1 MGETPALD
9 LFQEVEEFLT
19 SNPSEIVTLFLK
31 DEVETPNG
39 LAKVLNV
46 SGLTKYKLPL
56 SKMARYGGDWPRVKD
71 MVAANQRLVVF
82 SSAKTKEES
91 EGIGYQGNFVVEYQY
106 GSQGMN
112 PWTCAK
118 RDDISPPEKKSKSL
132 VLLNYLQPPDY
143 IRYTEK
149 ISRELMMNAIRQCHT
164 IDSDNWANF
173 IDVDYGGG
181 IDVGPALQAVDFLNG
196 KLLCGC
202 DDVNS
207 CRGGSWCPPEA
218 EFVRIPLEM
227 IAQEETRNDSSEQD
241 GLFYNSPE
249 ATKQRTLMLLFSV
262 LFWSANAR
270 DHSHKHDPSLIGIL
284 IVGSSFLLMLAI
296 HWIEGESRSSPSD
309 PFKIVN
315 GVRALMLNVF
325 DKAEDVWLCQKCNK
339 HDKNPNDKSPA
350 LDLFQEVEE
359 FLTSNPSEVVTLFLE
374 DEVETPNGL
383 AKLFNAAGL
392 TKYMLPLSKMPRHG
406 GDWPRV
412 RDMVSAN
419 QRLVVFSSAKI
430 KEESEGIGYQGNF
443 VVEYQYGSQGMDPWM
458 CAKRHSLSPLEK
470 KSKSLVLLNYLL
482 PTRGFSRYGEKI
494 SKDLMLNAIRLCRTI
509 DSDNWANFIDV
520 DYDWGINEGPAFQ
533 AVDFLNGK
541 LLCGCDDVNS
551 CRLIESLLYSIKAY
565 NKQNPHLK
573 MADHWLYCPPFA
585 KLEEKELQS
594 HSYALGS
601 EVNRRR
607 SYANRIEMGAAIAM
621 SSAPVSSKGVKSTE
635 GEAIESCFRR
645 ATRL

>member
-1 MGETPALD
+1 MRLRRVDSNMPAKEDRSVLLIVLLIRMQSGVRALMLNIFSKAGDTPALD

-82 SSAKTKEES
+82 SSAKTKEE
-91 EGIGYQGNFVVEYQY
+91 N
-106 GSQGMN
+106 GSQGMD

-118 RDDISPPEKKSKSL
+118 RDDISPREKKSKSL

-207 CRGGSWCPPEA
+207 CR
-218 EFVRIPLEM
+218 
-227 IAQEETRNDSSEQD
+227 
-241 GLFYNSPE
+241 
-249 ATKQRTLMLLFSV
+249 
-262 LFWSANAR
+262 
-270 DHSHKHDPSLIGIL
+270 
-284 IVGSSFLLMLAI
+284 
-296 HWIEGESRSSPSD
+296 IEGESRSSPSD

-325 DKAEDVWLCQKCNK
+325 NKAEDVWLCQKCDK

-412 RDMVSAN
+412 RDMVAAN
-419 QRLVVFSSAKI
+419 QRLVVFSSAKT

-458 CAKRHSLSPLEK
+458 CAKRDGLSPLEK

-482 PTRGFSRYGEKI
+482 PTRDFWYREKI

-520 DYDWGINEGPAFQ
+520 DYDWGIEKDQHF
-533 AVDFLNGK
+533 K
-541 LLCGCDDVNS
+541 L
-551 CRLIESLLYSIKAY
+551 
-565 NKQNPHLK
+565 
-573 MADHWLYCPPFA
+573 
-585 KLEEKELQS
+585 
-594 HSYALGS
+594 
-601 EVNRRR
+601 
-607 SYANRIEMGAAIAM
+607 
-621 SSAPVSSKGVKSTE
+621 
-635 GEAIESCFRR
+635 
-645 ATRL
+645 